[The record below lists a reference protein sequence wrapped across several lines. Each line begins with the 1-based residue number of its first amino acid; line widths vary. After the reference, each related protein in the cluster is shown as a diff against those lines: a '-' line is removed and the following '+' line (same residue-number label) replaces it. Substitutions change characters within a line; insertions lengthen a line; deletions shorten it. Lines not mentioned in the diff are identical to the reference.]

1 MGSQVGGAGSDNIS
15 GLSGDESTVGV
26 GYETGESWSVVWGN
40 CGSWG
45 NKRSSMGSQVL
56 SAGSDNISG
65 LSWDYGTVGVGD
77 EWGKWIS
84 KMSSISKMSGISSIG
99 TSVWVSSTITVT
111 GISAPSSISQTSPC
125 AITVGKSLGGKVSS
139 LSSGDLWGLS
149 WGYGTIGVGDELCA
163 GNSDASEENL
173 KLNVNSVTWLL
184 LFLETKCY
192 WKYVEIFD

>member
-1 MGSQVGGAGSDNIS
+1 
-15 GLSGDESTVGV
+15 
-26 GYETGESWSVVWGN
+26 
-40 CGSWG
+40 
-45 NKRSSMGSQVL
+45 MGSQVL

-99 TSVWVSSTITVT
+99 TSVWVSSSIAVAS
-111 GISAPSSISQTSPC
+111 ISATSPC

-149 WGYGTIGVGDELCA
+149 WGYGTVGVGDELCA
-163 GNSDASEENL
+163 GNSDASEENQEFH
-173 KLNVNSVTWLL
+173 VCS
-184 LFLETKCY
+184 
-192 WKYVEIFD
+192 